1 MKNNLDINTIVSTAA
16 LLVHISKTDEE
27 YTIKERNIVRNFI
40 KTLTKKED
48 VENLLQDA
56 ENLEKN
62 SNQLLDFTKKIKEQ
76 SIEFKTII
84 IEQLWQI
91 VISDENID
99 QYETNLIRRV
109 CGLIYFPDKLSGEIK
124 LKLLNKNS

>member
-16 LLVHISKTDEE
+16 LLVHIGKTDEE

-124 LKLLNKNS
+124 LRLLNKNS